1 MYVELNHFEL
11 NKQHTFVLTLTLPVV
26 MIQQI
31 ITNNF
36 VRSGEIV
43 QNVIMLQTILNGPQN
58 IMVTNPSIISE
69 HCRP

>member
-1 MYVELNHFEL
+1 MYVEFTHFEL
-11 NKQHTFVLTLTLPVV
+11 NKQHTFVLAYLCGD
-26 MIQQI
+26 IDQQI

-58 IMVTNPSIISE
+58 VMVTNPSIITE